1 MADESALR
9 RSNRRPKPAQRETA
23 PPVNV
28 PSKRKAK
35 EDASP
40 ADQLHFLL
48 QNPKSRLTKI
58 DMSELINANSWDM
71 LSPDSQTRLA
81 ALLPPTAFRS
91 FQPTIGLDHPAA
103 DNTMQL
109 DQKPSDS
116 VDTSF
121 FADPHFLAAARTFQ
135 DHLFSNW
142 LSDAHAEKVK
152 KYEQGIKDGS
162 LAAPW
167 KDEVWERDN
176 QREERTTT
184 SAANNL
190 AGEAAELKLIDLA
203 KNSVLR
209 EGDVIAYKRNFT
221 NLDIVVEKD
230 VIIQKIDRR
239 THSLTVLLEPGPTRD
254 LPSHLLMP
262 GPTEPAAPTRIMT
275 ITSPTQLESGLLDVD
290 GRVERAKRP
299 NGNAWKALTLWR
311 WSGDAL
317 NHSSQP
323 QSNEDRRGGRQ
334 DHGTLFYLRAC
345 YYQDR

>member
-1 MADESALR
+1 MADASAPR
-9 RSNRRPKPAQRETA
+9 RSNRKPKATQREPLPGA
-23 PPVNV
+23 DNV

-35 EDASP
+35 EDADP
-40 ADQLHFLL
+40 VQQLHFLL
-48 QNPKSRLTKI
+48 QNPKSRLTKMDI
-58 DMSELINANSWDM
+58 SDLINANSWNM
-71 LSPDSQTRLA
+71 LSPDSQSRLA

-91 FQPTIGLDHPAA
+91 FQPTIGSDHPAA
-103 DNTMQL
+103 EDSMKIDF
-109 DQKPSDS
+109 DQSGPVDS
-116 VDTSF
+116 SLFTD
-121 FADPHFLAAARTFQ
+121 AHFLAAAHTFQ

-176 QREERTTT
+176 EKEEPPGTGAVS
-184 SAANNL
+184 SAR
-190 AGEAAELKLIDLA
+190 AGEAAELKLVDLA

-209 EGDVIAYKRNFT
+209 EGDVIAYRRNFT
-221 NLDIVVEKD
+221 ALDIVVEKD
-230 VIIQKIDRR
+230 VIIQRIDPR
-239 THSLTVLLEPGPTRD
+239 THSLTVLVEPGTTRA
-254 LPSHLLMP
+254 LPAHLLMP
-262 GPTEPAAPTRIMT
+262 GPSEPDAPTRSMT

-311 WSGDAL
+311 WTGDAL
-317 NHSSQP
+317 EYASDSQR
-323 QSNEDRRGGRQ
+323 SGRQ